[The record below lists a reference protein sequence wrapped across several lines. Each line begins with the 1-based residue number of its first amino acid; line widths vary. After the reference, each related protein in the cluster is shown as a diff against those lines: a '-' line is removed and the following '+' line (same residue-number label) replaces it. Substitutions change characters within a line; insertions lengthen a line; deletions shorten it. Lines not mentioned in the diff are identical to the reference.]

1 MSWFWINWFKPKW
14 DVIALIF
21 EPSYVVVSFL
31 CQLDDLALTSP
42 RMTIKYGFLLAILS
56 KLSSKLSANFSK
68 TSGDWL
74 GKWYEEIKLL
84 NFPPTDVSKFMHL
97 SK

>member
-1 MSWFWINWFKPKW
+1 
-14 DVIALIF
+14 
-21 EPSYVVVSFL
+21 
-31 CQLDDLALTSP
+31 
-42 RMTIKYGFLLAILS
+42 MTIKYEFLLAILS

-74 GKWYEEIKLL
+74 SERYKETKLHNL
-84 NFPPTDVSKFMHL
+84 PPNDISKFMHS

>member
-1 MSWFWINWFKPKW
+1 
-14 DVIALIF
+14 
-21 EPSYVVVSFL
+21 
-31 CQLDDLALTSP
+31 
-42 RMTIKYGFLLAILS
+42 MTIKYGFLLAILS

-74 GKWYEEIKLL
+74 SERYKETKLHNL
-84 NFPPTDVSKFMHL
+84 PPNDISKFMHS